1 MSEEIQRG
9 RGLEHAAPPSVDE
22 DAPMPSEWLARCV
35 ECGGP
40 VDDRDFCPEIDG
52 PGVFR
57 CAACVDRLEMQ
68 VCTRT
73 AAKTAG
79 SIPPGRGPSGE
90 QP

>member
-1 MSEEIQRG
+1 MSKAIQCVRG
-9 RGLEHAAPPSVDE
+9 SEHAAPPSVDQ

-52 PGVFR
+52 AGVFR
-57 CAACVDRLEMQ
+57 CAACVGRLEMQ
-68 VCTRT
+68 VSTR
-73 AAKTAG
+73 AEAKTAG
-79 SIPPGRGPSGE
+79 SIAPGRRPGGG